1 MDYWRDRWRKYLSK
15 VEKGVEVTR
24 DRVTL
29 LGQKVESISEV
40 WRKREEKV
48 QKAVQER
55 ENWSWAE
62 VMSGVLGSI
71 LILIF
76 YQRLRSDSVAN
87 QSTVIKKFFDD
98 TQIIRSTCRRQGKIA
113 TTKRWYA

>member
-1 MDYWRDRWRKYLSK
+1 
-15 VEKGVEVTR
+15 
-24 DRVTL
+24 L
-29 LGQKVESISEV
+29 LRQKVESISEV

-48 QKAVQER
+48 QKAVQDR

-87 QSTVIKKFFDD
+87 QSNQEILWWYTDNPQ
-98 TQIIRSTCRRQGKIA
+98 QITKTGKNCNNQQMNCVYGQRNEACRLTWQSAR
-113 TTKRWYA
+113 